1 MAFFDS
7 SSLSCHFRPFTGV
20 QNGNQREVMTK
31 CGNFFR
37 PEETKGREDSIW
49 FHTSES
55 SLRSL
60 RCSRKPSEL
69 PSVTR
74 IASASPTF
82 GCAQQWRVDWMTVE
96 AAVSAALGKLR
107 AARLPLQGCFGARE
121 ATYTR
126 RKDLNGA
133 AHRFSCRDVNV
144 GQASASTRPT
154 HDFVFQSVAQR

>member
-1 MAFFDS
+1 
-7 SSLSCHFRPFTGV
+7 
-20 QNGNQREVMTK
+20 MTK

-60 RCSRKPSEL
+60 RLLAKAFRSCL
-69 PSVTR
+69 LLHG

-96 AAVSAALGKLR
+96 AAPCRHCFREIAG
-107 AARLPLQGCFGARE
+107 ARRPLQRCFGARE

-126 RKDLNGA
+126 RKDFKL
-133 AHRFSCRDVNV
+133 S
-144 GQASASTRPT
+144 SS
-154 HDFVFQSVAQR
+154 